1 MWNGYVERNGREDFE
16 NEEETEI
23 CYSSGRAH
31 VMIWMGGWGGW
42 GAWGCWHKRPRV
54 ADPPYHQTWASPFHH
69 HWHPLASLAA
79 ATPDSSRR
87 LSWRPLLD
95 RLNMFLIICGLQR
108 AAPSEYIRVEEV
120 FDGYDGAVWGLL
132 KLCGLPDSCWCLL
145 ASERL

>member
-54 ADPPYHQTWASPFHH
+54 ADPPYHQTGASPFHH

-108 AAPSEYIRVEEV
+108 AAPSEYIRWASIWWIWW
-120 FDGYDGAVWGLL
+120 GCLRIAQIVWSAWFLL
-132 KLCGLPDSCWCLL
+132 VPAG
-145 ASERL
+145 